1 MHEISSPNSKASARL
16 YFALVGALLGGIL
29 LGAFL
34 FPRTLE
40 RIVYRDVEKPVPYPV
55 EKVVE
60 KRVPYEVIKYQ
71 DRDVVRVVEKP
82 VIKFV
87 EIPLR
92 VDVRYVSENAR
103 DASGKNTFVISPEKL
118 AMWRQIKAGMS
129 RKEVVDILGPPT
141 SEPTTYGGQF
151 SGSVIFL
158 WRGDSSK
165 TDSGFVQFAEGGDGR
180 VQRVKIPEY

>member
-1 MHEISSPNSKASARL
+1 MHEPALDEKRRPQVPYISL
-16 YFALVGALLGGIL
+16 TLALIVGVAVGAQ
-29 LGAFL
+29 L
-34 FPRTLE
+34 FPRTVELT
-40 RIVYRDVEKPVPYPV
+40 VYRDVEKPVPYPV

-71 DRDVVRVVEKP
+71 DREVIKIVEKP
-82 VIKFV
+82 VVKYV

>member
-1 MHEISSPNSKASARL
+1 MHEISSPKSKASVRL
-16 YFALVGALLGGIL
+16 YFALAGGLLGGVL
-29 LGAFL
+29 LGASL

-55 EKVVE
+55 EKIVE

-141 SEPTTYGGQF
+141 SQPTTYGGS
-151 SGSVIFL
+151 SGYVIFF
-158 WRGDSSK
+158 W
-165 TDSGFVQFAEGGDGR
+165 V
-180 VQRVKIPEY
+180 VIPERRILASFSLQKAETVVSRG

>member
-1 MHEISSPNSKASARL
+1 MHEISSSASRVPGVF
-16 YFALVGALLGGIL
+16 YFSLLVALVVGVL
-29 LGAFL
+29 LGAFI
-34 FPRTLE
+34 FPRTVELN
-40 RIVYRDVEKPVPYPV
+40 VYRDVEKPVPYPV

-71 DRDVVRVVEKP
+71 DREVIKIVEKP
-82 VIKFV
+82 VVKYV

>member
-1 MHEISSPNSKASARL
+1 
-16 YFALVGALLGGIL
+16 L

-103 DASGKNTFVISPEKL
+103 DASGKDTFVISPERL
-118 AMWRQIKAGMS
+118 AMWRQIKVGMS
-129 RKEVVDILGPPT
+129 RKEVVDILGPP
-141 SEPTTYGGQF
+141 SSKPDTYGGS
-151 SGSVIFL
+151 SGYVIFF